1 MCLICFSPIYLGSFL
16 VVVRKLCVSYNDYSN
31 AFIADPEDFMPELEK
46 PKPTTSGLF
55 GISEDHLESYQSL
68 DERFVKNKT
77 STFFFEAEGES
88 MMPLIWPRD
97 VLVVDRVLAPEWGRV
112 VVVVWDEELICKRL
126 VREGKRI
133 ILRSENSRFA
143 DLVISNERS
152 FVLWGVVRAIIHPLI
167 EQEARKR

>member
-1 MCLICFSPIYLGSFL
+1 
-16 VVVRKLCVSYNDYSN
+16 
-31 AFIADPEDFMPELEK
+31 MPELEK
-46 PKPTTSGLF
+46 PKSSNGLF
-55 GISEDHLESYQSL
+55 GISEDHLETYQSL

-88 MMPLIWPRD
+88 MMPLICPRD
-97 VLVVDRVLAPEWGRV
+97 VLVVDRILAPEWGRI

-152 FVLWGVVRAIIHPLI
+152 FVLWGVVRAVIHPLI
-167 EQEARKR
+167 EQEGRKR